1 MKKLILLWIMI
12 LSISLSLSNVFA
24 GDVLITNINLGE
36 NQNNIIFDE
45 TSDKI
50 SDLNIDVWKKLKL
63 VGKEYEI
70 IHIEKTDVTIVNDK
84 IYPTYLLAYM
94 NVNVQTKILDTNTVE
109 VDPYSTNN
117 YKLTYSLK
125 DSFSAYNYTLDEIN
139 TNNVPSSC
147 QVARMLKIAKEY
159 GDLSIVTE
167 NTEFDFSL
175 ENSTD
180 TAKSYQI
187 IESAYYNEYLFIS
200 VSPEYIM
207 KKYNFWKAL
216 FTFRW
221 DRIGK
226 SYIAD
231 VIYPKDQIN
240 NFYEIIDITKSV
252 DIVEVGE

>member
-117 YKLTYSLK
+117 YKLTYSL
-125 DSFSAYNYTLDEIN
+125 
-139 TNNVPSSC
+139 
-147 QVARMLKIAKEY
+147 
-159 GDLSIVTE
+159 
-167 NTEFDFSL
+167 
-175 ENSTD
+175 
-180 TAKSYQI
+180 
-187 IESAYYNEYLFIS
+187 
-200 VSPEYIM
+200 
-207 KKYNFWKAL
+207 
-216 FTFRW
+216 
-221 DRIGK
+221 
-226 SYIAD
+226 
-231 VIYPKDQIN
+231 
-240 NFYEIIDITKSV
+240 
-252 DIVEVGE
+252 